1 VEKEIFQCRRC
12 GHCCHGETT
21 VSLTKEDLANMVAY
35 LRMEEEEVIK
45 KYLRVTGKVIQMQV
59 QDGHCI
65 FYSDK
70 GCTVHPARP
79 WRCRQWPLHPSMLT
93 DQANFSAIK
102 DSCPGIRLT
111 DYGDFKRKFST
122 IVEHKKKQGEQG

>member
-1 VEKEIFQCRRC
+1 MEKEIFQCRRC

-21 VSLTKEDLANMVAY
+21 VSLTREDLD
-35 LRMEEEEVIK
+35 RMIAHFGLPEEEVIA
-45 KYLRVTGKVIQMQV
+45 KYLRVTGKVIQMRV
-59 QDGHCI
+59 VDGHCI
-65 FYSDK
+65 FYRDN
-70 GCTVHPARP
+70 GCSVHPARP

-111 DYGDFKRKFST
+111 DYGDFKRKLAAVLAHRRS
-122 IVEHKKKQGEQG
+122 EADWG